1 MKNKKKKQN
10 RGAGKTKPVLSPS
23 KKRIFWIITLLL
35 PVLFF
40 ILLETGLRIFNYG
53 GNLDLFIG
61 GPAGYENY
69 LRCNPNVA
77 RRYFEAQSSIPTPP
91 KELFLK
97 VKPHNGYRIFVLGG
111 SSAAGFPYGTN
122 VSFPNIL
129 ERALSRTFPD
139 KKIEVINVSMAAIN
153 SYSLLDFTDEIL
165 EQSPDALLIYA
176 GHNEYYGALGVGSEQ
191 SLGNS
196 RWLIH
201 TYLKLRTVKTFLF
214 VRDIIGWIKIHFSK
228 LFYGGSK
235 IDPSATLM
243 ERIVSDQTIPY
254 GSGLYEE
261 GKEQFKENMNAILQ
275 KAAAKKV
282 PVVLSEL
289 VSNLRNQ
296 EPFISIKDKEGNS
309 AEKEYKLA
317 GQLEAGGEIDKAK
330 KYYIEAKDLD
340 ALRFR
345 APEEFNV
352 ILRGLAKKY
361 NYLIVPA
368 VDYFEKESVHGII
381 GKELILEHLHP
392 NKEGYFLLAK
402 AFYETMKNNKMINPI
417 WSCDCISQEK
427 NRGVTE
433 LDSVYAALSVKQL
446 RGGWPFQSK
455 SLPNRF
461 VQNYQPGN
469 QIEDIA
475 FQVIKQKISLETG
488 HMELG
493 EFYENQGNLDKAFS
507 EYNAL
512 VISIPTEMEFYNKAA
527 LTLLKNKEY
536 QKASDLLLRSL
547 NYKENDFAYKW
558 IGQIALID
566 SNYTKAISYLTK
578 ADLEDAQV
586 VFNLSRAYYFTNQ
599 PSKGDQ
605 YFIRLQGLAPKSKY
619 ISYLAKLRL
628 QTKIGK

>member
-1 MKNKKKKQN
+1 MKDKKKKQQ
-10 RGAGKTKPVLSPS
+10 RGTDKTKPALSAA

-40 ILLETGLRIFNYG
+40 ILLETGLHIFNYG
-53 GNLDLFIG
+53 GNLDLFID

-77 RRYFEAQSSIPTPP
+77 RRYFEAQSGIPTPP

-97 VKPHNGYRIFVLGG
+97 IKPPNGYRIFVLGG

-129 ERALSRTFPD
+129 QRALSKTFPD

-153 SYSLLDFTDEIL
+153 SYSLLDFTDEVL

-201 TYLKLRTVKTFLF
+201 TYLKLRNIKTFLL
-214 VRDIIGWIKIHFSK
+214 VRDFIGWIKIQFSK

-254 GSGLYEE
+254 GSRLYEE
-261 GKEQFKENMNAILQ
+261 GKEQFKENINSILQ
-275 KAAAKKV
+275 KAAAKNV
-282 PVVLSEL
+282 TVVLSEL
-289 VSNLRNQ
+289 VCNLRDQ

-317 GQLEAGGEIDKAK
+317 KQLVAEGKIDKAR

-352 ILRGLAKKY
+352 ILKRLSEKF
-361 NYLIVPA
+361 NYPIVPA
-368 VDYFEKESVHGII
+368 VEYFEKESVNGII
-381 GKELILEHLHP
+381 GNELILEHLHP

-402 AFYETMKNNKMINPI
+402 AFYETMKNNQMIDKT
-417 WSCDCISQEK
+417 WSCDCIRQER

-461 VQNYQPGN
+461 VQDYKPGN

-475 FQVIKQKISLETG
+475 FQVIQQKISLETG

-507 EYNAL
+507 EYNSL
-512 VISIPTEMEFYNKAA
+512 VISIPTEIEFYDKAA

-536 QKASDLLLRSL
+536 QKASDLLLTSL

-558 IGQIALID
+558 IGQIALMD
-566 SNYTKAISYLTK
+566 SNYTKAILYLTK
-578 ADLEDAQV
+578 ADLGDAQV
-586 VFNLSRAYYFTNQ
+586 VFNLSRACYLTNQ
-599 PSKGDQ
+599 AGKGDE
-605 YFIRLQGLAPKSKY
+605 YFIRLQGLSPKPEY
-619 ISYLAKLRL
+619 ISYLNKLRL
-628 QTKIGK
+628 QTKISK